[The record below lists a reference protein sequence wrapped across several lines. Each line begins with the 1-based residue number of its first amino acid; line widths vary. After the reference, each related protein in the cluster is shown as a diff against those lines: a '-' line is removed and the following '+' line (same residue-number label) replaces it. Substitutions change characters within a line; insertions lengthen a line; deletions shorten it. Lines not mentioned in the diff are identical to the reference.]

1 MRRPIHTV
9 PKDGTGLILH
19 DELTGRCELVRWSP
33 DQNVWVSPDGQSCDI
48 NASCWYPLRAN
59 RPHSTQGVDSM
70 AEQRDELAA
79 RTTDLPRA
87 VPSPP
92 VQPAEEQYSE
102 ESTLCMPTSRTEVSA
117 APVRA
122 DDRTADPGVRRRKLV
137 LGIAMIVASCAG
149 AYFRPEVVAWTSR
162 PAEQKAVML
171 VSSSEPPT
179 PTHASDLSHAANNSQ
194 PNEHRLEAPA
204 PTLLD
209 SHEDFDK
216 QSAQWRQELAE
227 SHRREEL
234 QKESAAELRRSLEE
248 AQVKIS
254 RLESQLSFAKQTE
267 KTTVSR
273 KQTRRAERQ
282 NRNRAP
288 RTFFGEFGSARSP

>member
-33 DQNVWVSPDGQSCDI
+33 DQSVWVGPDGQSCDI

-59 RPHSTQGVDSM
+59 PHHSIQGVDNT
-70 AEQRDELAA
+70 AEQRDEFSA
-79 RTTDLPRA
+79 RPPDLPRA

-92 VQPAEEQYSE
+92 VQPAAEQFSE
-102 ESTLCMPTSRTEVSA
+102 ESTLCMPTNRSEVSA
-117 APVRA
+117 APA
-122 DDRTADPGVRRRKLV
+122 HAKDRTADPGGRRKPL
-137 LGIAMIVASCAG
+137 LGIAMILASCAG
-149 AYFRPEVVAWTSR
+149 VYFRPEVVAWTSR
-162 PAEQKAVML
+162 PAEQKTVML
-171 VSSSEPPT
+171 VSSSEPLT
-179 PTHASDLSHAANNSQ
+179 PTHASDLPHAANNSE
-194 PNEHRLEAPA
+194 PNEHRVDAPA

-209 SHEDFDK
+209 SHEDFGK

-227 SHRREEL
+227 AHRREEL

-273 KQTRRAERQ
+273 KQIRRAERQ
-282 NRNRAP
+282 SRNRAP